1 MPMIKIQKLIHDY
14 IKRDD
19 EGNAAGTV
27 RAIDG
32 IDLHIEPGQFIAI
45 LGHNGSGK
53 STLAKHLN
61 ALLFPTEGTVWVD
74 GYDTKDEK
82 NLWEIR
88 REAGMVFQNPD
99 NQIIA
104 QVVEE
109 DVGFGPENIGVPT
122 QEIWTRV
129 EEGLKTVGMLEHRKK
144 SPNRLSGGQKQRV
157 SIAGVIAMQ
166 PKCII
171 LDEPTAMLDP
181 NGRKEVIKA
190 AVKLNRE
197 KKITVILITH
207 YMEEAIEADTIFV
220 METGKVVMRGTP
232 HEIFSQVEKM
242 KELHLDVP
250 QVTLLAYELRKA
262 GLPIPVGILT
272 KEQLADA
279 LLGPLPQEEAAQ
291 VQPEEDESGDLQSET
306 PNEISNEVPNEIRSE
321 TSSEQ
326 RAENGAHPG
335 DQGIRVDD
343 ICFVYERGTAMQVNA
358 LDHISV
364 DIPNDQFIGLI
375 GHTGSGKST
384 FVQTLNGLL
393 KVTSGHV
400 YYNGEDIESDHF
412 DKKKLRSNVGLVF
425 QYPEH
430 QLFEV
435 DVLTDVMFGPK
446 NLGMSDGDAKK
457 RAIEALESVKMPKA
471 LYKASPFDL
480 SGGEKRRAAIAGVL
494 AMRPKILILD
504 EPTAGLDP
512 RGRDEILGMIADM
525 KKNLNMTIILVSHS
539 MDDIANYVDRI
550 MVMSDGSLLYDDEPV
565 SVFRH
570 VKELENLGL
579 SAPQIT
585 YIMKQLKERGLD
597 VNTDVLR
604 VSEAAAEIL
613 AHRRELHV

>member
-1 MPMIKIQKLIHDY
+1 
-14 IKRDD
+14 
-19 EGNAAGTV
+19 
-27 RAIDG
+27 
-32 IDLHIEPGQFIAI
+32 
-45 LGHNGSGK
+45 
-53 STLAKHLN
+53 
-61 ALLFPTEGTVWVD
+61 
-74 GYDTKDEK
+74 
-82 NLWEIR
+82 
-88 REAGMVFQNPD
+88 MVFQNPD

-122 QEIWTRV
+122 EEIWTRV

-220 METGKVVMRGTP
+220 MEKGKVVMRGNP
-232 HEIFSQVEKM
+232 HEIFSEVDKM
-242 KELHLDVP
+242 KALHLDVP

-279 LLGPLPQEEAAQ
+279 LLGTPPKEDGAAQ
-291 VQPEEDESGDLQSET
+291 ELQEADET
-306 PNEISNEVPNEIRSE
+306 PNETSGG
-321 TSSEQ
+321 TSSDEHT
-326 RAENGAHPG
+326 EKGAHPG

-343 ICFVYERGTAMQVNA
+343 ICYVYERGTAMQVNA

-400 YYNGEDIESDHF
+400 YYNGEDIEGNDF

-435 DVLTDVMFGPK
+435 DVLTDVEFGPK
-446 NLGMSDGDAKK
+446 NLGLSQADARK
-457 RAIEALESVKMPKA
+457 RAIEALESVKMPKS

-550 MVMSDGSLLYDDEPV
+550 MVMSEGRLLYDDEPV

-570 VKELENLGL
+570 VKELEKLGL
-579 SAPQIT
+579 AAPQIT
-585 YIMKQLKERGLD
+585 YIMKLLKERGLD

-604 VSEAAAEIL
+604 VGEAAAEIL